1 MIKKILL
8 LAGLALALSSII
20 SADIPLPPCDPY
32 CGSKPP
38 PLVR

>member
-8 LAGLALALSSII
+8 LASLALGLAAII
-20 SADIPLPPCDPY
+20 SADVPPPPCDPY

-38 PLVR
+38 TLVR